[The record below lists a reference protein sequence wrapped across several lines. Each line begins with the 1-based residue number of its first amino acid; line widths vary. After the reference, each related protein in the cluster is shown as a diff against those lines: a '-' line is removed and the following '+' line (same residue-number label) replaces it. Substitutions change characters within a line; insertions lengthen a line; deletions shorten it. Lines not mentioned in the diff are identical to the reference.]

1 MKGLR
6 CTTNNCEYNSRD
18 HCTAG
23 IINVSESAVCRTKVR
38 REGGAL
44 SQIFAEY
51 EAAPD
56 IEMLDETESVV
67 QCDADCIYNTNHM
80 CTRENLSIED
90 SVIRTKC
97 FSRKKPE

>member
-1 MKGLR
+1 MKGLK
-6 CTTNNCEYNSRD
+6 CTTGNCEYNSHN
-18 HCTAG
+18 HCMAG
-23 IINVSESAVCRTKVR
+23 IIDISESAVCKTKVK

-56 IEMLDETESVV
+56 IDMLDGVETIV
-67 QCDADCIYNTNHM
+67 QCDADCLYNTNHI
-80 CTRENLSIED
+80 CNRENLSVED
-90 SVIRTKC
+90 SIIRTKC

>member
-23 IINVSESAVCRTKVR
+23 IINISENAVCRTKVR

-56 IEMLDETESVV
+56 IELLDETEIVV
-67 QCDADCIYNTNHM
+67 QCDANCIYNTNHM

>member
-1 MKGLR
+1 MKGLK
-6 CTTNNCEYNSRD
+6 CTTSNCEFNDRS
-18 HCTAG
+18 HCLAG
-23 IINVSESAVCRTKVR
+23 IIDISDSAVCKTKQK

-56 IEMLDETESVV
+56 IEMLDDVETVV
-67 QCDADCIYNTNHM
+67 QCNADCIYNSNHI
-80 CTRENLSIED
+80 CTREHLSIED

-97 FSRKKPE
+97 FSRKRPD